1 MKRIKVPA
9 VIYGLI
15 FFLLF
20 AGVVLGSA
28 YQMKTGEGNGVQ
40 DYLTNFFEQIKGGAD
55 SNAVFKNAL
64 KENFICLGMVFAA
77 GFFRIGFVFSGAAVL
92 RRGFVIGFTAA
103 GFVRYFGA
111 KGFLAVLAMLPGT
124 ILIIPGLLFF
134 ASLSSTYALKSEKT
148 DKKYIITYIL
158 FMLITSAIFCISAL
172 AEGYLTT
179 TFIKQLAIT
188 MI

>member
-64 KENFICLGMVFAA
+64 KENFICLGIVFPNRLC
-77 GFFRIGFVFSGAAVL
+77 FFGSCRFKTWVCDRIYGGGICKVFRSKRISGCACDAS
-92 RRGFVIGFTAA
+92 RN
-103 GFVRYFGA
+103 YFDN
-111 KGFLAVLAMLPGT
+111 PG
-124 ILIIPGLLFF
+124 IIV
-134 ASLSSTYALKSEKT
+134 
-148 DKKYIITYIL
+148 
-158 FMLITSAIFCISAL
+158 FCI
-172 AEGYLTT
+172 T
-179 TFIKQLAIT
+179 
-188 MI
+188 